1 VVKDR
6 LSSVRDLMLGASAAA
21 LACALVSGAAF
32 AQQPATPAPAPAAS
46 PADPAAAAA
55 AAEAEAAAGEEE
67 VVVTGFRR
75 SLSAA
80 IDVKRNAA
88 GSVDAIL
95 AEDIAKFPDNNL
107 AESIQRIPGVSIT
120 RDAGEGRQISVRG
133 LNSDFT
139 RIRING
145 MEAISTTGG
154 TDSSGGTNR
163 SRGFDFNVFASELFS
178 SITVRKTASGDVD
191 EGSLGATV
199 DLRAARPFDYD
210 EGTTLAASAQAN
222 YNSLSESTDPRLAFL
237 ISQKSA
243 DGKLGF
249 LFSAA
254 YQHRYALEEGH
265 STVRWQNGNMACAPG
280 VVGCVESQIDTAFTP
295 RLPRYGILEH
305 EQDRFG
311 ATAAFQYRPSEATL
325 INVDLM
331 YAKFAATRF
340 EHFLEAPDFSATGTG
355 GRPGIQVREY
365 QIDARN
371 NMVYGLFNRVD
382 IRSESRFDDLST
394 TFKQATFSLEHEF
407 NARLHFDML
416 AGYSRSDHDN
426 PVQTTLLFDRTDV
439 NGYSYDYRPDSN
451 LPVIAYN
458 FDVTAPA
465 SWRLSQIRLR
475 PQTAANTY
483 STFNANLTWDV
494 SDDVT
499 LRGGFGFKRFE
510 FKTSELR
517 RSNGTTANLEAT
529 IPASV
534 AATPLGSYSR
544 LVSLADQWD
553 IPAGNTL
560 TWLIPDVHTAETL
573 FGLNDPAIFR
583 LGPEPA
589 LGNNRSVTEEDTGGY
604 LQADFNTPFA
614 GGTLRGNIGV
624 RYVATNQ
631 TSFGYQLTSGT
642 PVQVRVDRTYTDTL
656 PSLNLAWDAT
666 EDLVIRASVA
676 KVMSRPGLNGL
687 TPGGSVSVSGNN
699 RTVTSGN
706 PFLDPTRATNY
717 DLAVE
722 WYFAPESVLSAAFF
736 YKEIDSFVANQS
748 ITRPFTGNPLGL
760 PDSLATAACGTIP
773 GCSAASDWAFN
784 APINTQGGSLKGF
797 ELSYQQPF
805 SFLPEGWDNFGAI
818 LNYTYV
824 ESEILYPDATQ
835 PSGFVSAPLTGLSK
849 TAWNA
854 TLYYEDDVISARVSA
869 SYRDGYLT
877 RVPGQNGNSVEGT
890 NETLNVDASF
900 SYQVND
906 QFAVSLEA
914 LNLTDE
920 VNDQYVDASDRVVV
934 YHHTGQQF
942 LLGVRY
948 TY

>member
-1 VVKDR
+1 MKAR
-6 LSSVRDLMLGASAAA
+6 SNTLRALLLGASTAALLQGAA
-21 LACALVSGAAF
+21 LAQGTAA
-32 AQQPATPAPAPAAS
+32 QPAATPPAGAPAPA
-46 PADPAAAAA
+46 DAAA
-55 AAEAEAAAGEEE
+55 EEE

-75 SLSAA
+75 SLSEA
-80 IDVKRNAA
+80 IDVKRKAV
-88 GSVDAIL
+88 GSVDAIV

-139 RIRING
+139 RIRVNG
-145 MEAISTTGG
+145 MESITTTGG

-178 SITVRKTASGDVD
+178 AITVRKTASGDVD

-199 DLRAARPFDYD
+199 DLRTARPFDYT
-210 EGTTLAASAQAN
+210 ENLTLAASAQAN
-222 YNSLSESTDPRLAFL
+222 YNDLSEHFDPRLAFL
-237 ISQKSA
+237 ISKKSE
-243 DGKLGF
+243 DGKFGI

-254 YQHRYALEEGH
+254 YAHRYALEEGH

-280 VVGCVESQIDTAFTP
+280 VVGCVESAIDNAFTP

-305 EQDRFG
+305 DQDRFG
-311 ATAAFQYRPSEATL
+311 ATASLQYRPSEATL
-325 INVDLM
+325 FNLDLL

-340 EHFLEAPDFSATGTG
+340 EHFLEAPDFSATGNA
-355 GRPGIQVREY
+355 GRPGIQVRGY
-365 QIDARN
+365 QIDASN
-371 NMVYGLFNRVD
+371 NMVYGLFDRVD

-394 TFKQATFSLEHEF
+394 TFKQATFSVEHEF
-407 NARLHFDML
+407 NPNLHADFL

-426 PVQTTLLFDRTDV
+426 PIQTTLLFDRTDV
-439 NGYSYDYRPDSN
+439 NGYSYDYRQNSN

-458 FDVTAPA
+458 FDVNAPA
-465 SWRLSQIRLR
+465 SWRLTQIRLR
-475 PQTAANTY
+475 PQSASNTY
-483 STFNANLTWDV
+483 STVNANLAWDV
-494 SDDVT
+494 NDDVT
-499 LRGGFGFKRFE
+499 LRGGFSYKRFE
-510 FKTSELR
+510 FKTAELR
-517 RSNGTTANLEAT
+517 RSNGTTANLEAS
-529 IPASV
+529 IPANV
-534 AATPLGSYSR
+534 AAAALGTYSR
-544 LVSLADQWD
+544 TISFADQWD
-553 IPAGNTL
+553 IPGGNTL
-560 TWLIPDVHTAETL
+560 SWLIPDVHTAENL
-573 FGLNDPAIFR
+573 FGLNDPALFR
-583 LGPEPA
+583 LGLEPA
-589 LGNNRSVTEEDTGGY
+589 LGNNRSVVEEDTGGY

-624 RYVATNQ
+624 RFVATNQ
-631 TSFGYQLTSGT
+631 MSLGYQLTSGN
-642 PVQVRVDRTYTDTL
+642 PVQVRVDRSYTDTL

-687 TPGGSVSVSGNN
+687 TPGGTVSVSGNN

-717 DLAVE
+717 DLAIE
-722 WYFAPESVLSAAFF
+722 WYFDRESILSAAFF

-760 PDSLATAACGTIP
+760 PDSIAIAACGTIV

-784 APINTQGGSLKGF
+784 APINTTGGTLKGF

-824 ESEILYPDATQ
+824 ESEIQYPDATQ
-835 PSGFVSAPLTGLSK
+835 PSGFVTAPLTGLSK

-854 TLYYEDDVISARVSA
+854 TLYYEDDVFSARVSA

-890 NETLNVDASF
+890 NETLNFDASL

-906 QFAVSLEA
+906 QIAVTVEA
-914 LNLTDE
+914 LNLSDE

-934 YHHTGQQF
+934 YHHTGRQF

>member
-1 VVKDR
+1 MVKAR
-6 LSSVRDLMLGASAAA
+6 FSSTRDLLLGASAAA
-21 LACALVSGAAF
+21 LAIAWLSGASL
-32 AQQPATPAPAPAAS
+32 AQGTAAPAPATPPVAGGVT
-46 PADPAAAAA
+46 DA
-55 AAEAEAAAGEEE
+55 AAEGDEE

-75 SLSAA
+75 SLSEA
-80 IDVKRNAA
+80 IDVKRKAV
-88 GSVDAIL
+88 GSVDAIV

-133 LNSDFT
+133 LNADFT

-145 MEAISTTGG
+145 MESISTTGG

-199 DLRAARPFDYD
+199 DLRTARPFDYD
-210 EGTTLAASAQAN
+210 EKLTLAASAQAN
-222 YNSLSESTDPRLAFL
+222 YNDLSEHFDPRLAFL
-237 ISQKSA
+237 ISKTSE
-243 DGKLGF
+243 DGKFGF

-254 YQHRYALEEGH
+254 YAHRYALEEGH

-280 VVGCVESQIDTAFTP
+280 AVGCVESAIDTAFTP

-305 EQDRFG
+305 DQDRFG
-311 ATAAFQYRPSEATL
+311 ATASFQYRPSDATL
-325 INVDLM
+325 INVDLL

-365 QIDARN
+365 QIDASN

-394 TFKQATFSLEHEF
+394 TFKQATFSVEHEF
-407 NARLHFDML
+407 NAKLHGDL
-416 AGYSRSDHDN
+416 LVGYSRSDHDN
-426 PVQTTLLFDRTDV
+426 PIQTTLLFDRTDV
-439 NGYSYDYRPDSN
+439 NGYSYDYRQNSN

-458 FDVTAPA
+458 FDVNAPA
-465 SWRLSQIRLR
+465 SWRLTQIRLR
-475 PQTAANTY
+475 PQFASNTY
-483 STFNANLTWDV
+483 STVDANLAWDV

-499 LRGGFGFKRFE
+499 LRGGFSYKRFE
-510 FKTSELR
+510 FETTELR
-517 RSNGTTANLEAT
+517 RSNGTTANLEAS
-529 IPASV
+529 IPANV
-534 AATPLGSYSR
+534 AAASLGSYSR
-544 LVSLADQWD
+544 TISFADQWD
-553 IPAGNTL
+553 IPTGNTL
-560 TWLIPDVHTAETL
+560 SWLIPDVHTAENL
-573 FGLNDPAIFR
+573 FGLNDAAIFR

-589 LGNNRSVTEEDTGGY
+589 LGNNRSVVEEDTGGY
-604 LQADFNTPFA
+604 LQADFSTPFG
-614 GGTLRGNIGV
+614 GGTLRGNVGV
-624 RYVATNQ
+624 RFVATNQ
-631 TSFGYQLTSGT
+631 MSLGYQLTSGT
-642 PVQVRVDRTYTDTL
+642 PIQVRVDRSYTDTL
-656 PSLNLAWDAT
+656 PSLNLAWDVT
-666 EDLVIRASVA
+666 EDVVIRASVA

-722 WYFAPESVLSAAFF
+722 WYFDRESILSAAFF
-736 YKEIDSFVANQS
+736 YKEIDSFVATQS

-760 PDSLATAACGTIP
+760 PDSIAIAACGTVV
-773 GCSAASDWAFN
+773 GCSPASDWAFS
-784 APINTQGGSLKGF
+784 APINTTGGTLKGF

-824 ESEILYPDATQ
+824 ESEIQYPDATQ

-854 TLYYEDDVISARVSA
+854 TLYYEDDVFSARVSA

-890 NETLNVDASF
+890 NETLNYDASL

-906 QFAVSLEA
+906 QIAVTVEA
-914 LNLTDE
+914 LNLSDE

-934 YHHTGQQF
+934 YHHTGRQF